1 MNWTKMERLDP
12 GKNTLKKF
20 GVTMGVAFLV
30 ISGLFL
36 FRQKYTVA
44 IYGLAVSCAFF
55 MTGSLLP
62 ALLKPVYIIWMRFAF
77 ILGWINTRI
86 ILIIIFYL
94 VFTPVGLL
102 MRLLRIDPLQRR
114 DKRATYWEEKEKI
127 DFNISNYE
135 RRF

>member
-1 MNWTKMERLDP
+1 MERLDP
-12 GKNTLKKF
+12 GKKTLKKF
-20 GVTMGVAFLV
+20 GVTMGIAFLV

-36 FRQKYTVA
+36 FRQKHTVA
-44 IYGLAVSCAFF
+44 VYGLAVSCAFF
-55 MTGSLLP
+55 ITGSLLP

-86 ILIIIFYL
+86 ILIVIFYL

-102 MRLLRIDPLQRR
+102 MRLLRIDPLKRR
-114 DKRATYWEEKEKI
+114 GKCATYWEEKEKI